1 MKEKVSHIVLFRF
14 FLFIYVFSVS
24 LCVQQWGKG
33 QKEREV
39 LGTSSQWVALSGH
52 CPSATVSNVKG
63 GEIGDGVAEHV
74 LILKDCHQT
83 NPVEGRTTPT
93 TISKNQ
99 QGKGQNHLHHH
110 FTYHIHSFI
119 HLFTYSFHTPM
130 WLPRGTC
137 HITIR
142 SKTLHPSH
150 QTRVFVL
157 VAPRISTATNH
168 TNHHPFFYIKESRHH
183 LMLPYHSII
192 AHFFHNIIIIIVRE
206 KKGCEMGLFWF
217 FDL

>member
-1 MKEKVSHIVLFRF
+1 MKPFRRRRDE
-14 FLFIYVFSVS
+14 LGRICQANGDLDDDDDKSPTS
-24 LCVQQWGKG
+24 SAQSGKG

-83 NPVEGRTTPT
+83 NPVEGRRRTTLSKPT
-93 TISKNQ
+93 REGTEPSPPSLHIS
-99 QGKGQNHLHHH
+99 
-110 FTYHIHSFI
+110 YSFI
-119 HLFTYSFHTPM
+119 HSHFTVPPPLPCDFHVA
-130 WLPRGTC
+130 LSPRGTC
-137 HITIR
+137 HNAIG

-157 VAPRISTATNH
+157 VAPRIPLQLIILIITLFST
-168 TNHHPFFYIKESRHH
+168 
-183 LMLPYHSII
+183 
-192 AHFFHNIIIIIVRE
+192 
-206 KKGCEMGLFWF
+206 
-217 FDL
+217 

>member
-1 MKEKVSHIVLFRF
+1 M
-14 FLFIYVFSVS
+14 
-24 LCVQQWGKG
+24 QQWGKG

-83 NPVEGRTTPT
+83 NPVEGRTTT
-93 TISKNQ
+93 TISKPTRE
-99 QGKGQNHLHHH
+99 GTEPSPPSLHISYS
-110 FTYHIHSFI
+110 FIHSFI
-119 HLFTYSFHTPM
+119 HLFIYSLTFHSPPHPTPPM
-130 WLPRGTC
+130 WLPRGTITTWHVPYC
-137 HITIR
+137 HSIQNPASIPPNSGFCSCCT
-142 SKTLHPSH
+142 KN
-150 QTRVFVL
+150 
-157 VAPRISTATNH
+157 STATNH

-192 AHFFHNIIIIIVRE
+192 GHQISH
-206 KKGCEMGLFWF
+206 L
-217 FDL
+217 LS